1 MSTAKID
8 HKSSDTSHH
17 SVPPASEKLSSLDE
31 KAISLFQQAV
41 EREAQ
46 GLMSDAVDL
55 YRKAFRMND
64 QVDKLYRSV
73 HLPKA
78 IQKLK
83 AERGDN
89 YLQRVDEHQ
98 VSKINVDKLI
108 ASFHNIDASPR
119 DPLSADSD
127 GDHNALTIKFSD
139 LNLKQ
144 ETIFTNPVS
153 PLIHLPNEVWV
164 NIMEILLHT
173 SPVSWMNLSICC
185 KKFAFLGLGQP
196 TIWRQLAQLVYSKQV
211 YDSTP
216 NPYSDLA
223 TISINDT
230 YKSIVSKFPFI
241 KFNGCYISVVNYY
254 SEGGKAEFSSSWSN
268 PVRTITYYRY
278 LRFYPDGT
286 VLKVLSV
293 LPPQQVVK
301 FLIKGKS
308 TLPTISETGVAVY
321 QTDENRQ
328 SHKIQVGFWTMTP
341 DGKVHIILEH
351 EAINYLVFHYFYEIK
366 DLGSHRHNKLK
377 WLEYYSVR
385 KPMENED
392 GEEDERAGEVMDFS
406 IRNEKPFKFLR
417 VGSYTL
423 DN

>member
-1 MSTAKID
+1 MSTVKLD
-8 HKSSDTSHH
+8 HKSKDTPHH
-17 SVPPASEKLSSLDE
+17 DVSPSSEKLSPLDE

-89 YLQRVDEHQ
+89 YLQKVDEHQ
-98 VSKINVDKLI
+98 VSQIDVDKLI
-108 ASFHNIDASPR
+108 AGFHNVDASPP
-119 DPLSADSD
+119 DPLHGGSE
-127 GDHNALTIKFSD
+127 GDHNAVTIKFSN

-144 ETIFTNPVS
+144 ETVFSNPVS

-164 NIMEILLHT
+164 HIMEILLHT
-173 SPVSWMNLSICC
+173 SPVSWMNLSISC

-196 TIWRQLAQLVYSKQV
+196 TLWRQLAQLVYSKQV
-211 YDSTP
+211 YDTSP

-223 TISINDT
+223 TIATNDS
-230 YKSIVSKFPFI
+230 YKSILSKFPFV

-293 LPPQQVVK
+293 LPPEQVVK
-301 FLIKGKS
+301 FLIKGKT
-308 TLPTISETGVAVY
+308 TLPTISETGMPVY
-321 QTDENRQ
+321 LSDENRQ
-328 SHKIQVGFWTMTP
+328 SHKIQVGTWTMSP
-341 DGKVHIILEH
+341 DGEVHIVLEH
-351 EAINYLVFHYFYEIK
+351 GAINYLVFHYFYDVK
-366 DLGSHRHNKLK
+366 NVGAHRHGKLK
-377 WLEYYSVR
+377 WLKYYSVR
-385 KPMENED
+385 KPSETED
-392 GEEDERAGEVMDFS
+392 GEEDDRAGEVMDFS

-423 DN
+423 DS

>member
-1 MSTAKID
+1 MSTAKIH
-8 HKSSDTSHH
+8 HKSTDTSSHDVSLH
-17 SVPPASEKLSSLDE
+17 SEKLSSIDE

-108 ASFHNIDASPR
+108 ASFYNIDASPP
-119 DPLSADSD
+119 DPLSGDSE
-127 GDHNALTIKFSD
+127 GDHNALTIKFSN

-144 ETIFTNPVS
+144 ETVFTNPVS
-153 PLIHLPNEVWV
+153 PLIHFPNEIWV
-164 NIMEILLHT
+164 YIIEILLHT
-173 SPVSWMNLSICC
+173 DPVSWMNLSISC

-196 TIWRQLAQLVYSKQV
+196 SLWRQLAQLVYPKQV
-211 YDSTP
+211 YDTTP
-216 NPYSDLA
+216 NPGSDLA
-223 TISINDT
+223 TMAMNDS
-230 YKSIVSKFPFI
+230 YKSVLSKLPFI

-301 FLIKGKS
+301 FLLKGKS
-308 TLPTISETGVAVY
+308 TLPTLSETGVPVY
-321 QTDENRQ
+321 LTDEHRQ
-328 SHKIQVGFWTMTP
+328 SHKIQVGTWTMTP
-341 DGKVHIILEH
+341 DGEVHIVLEQDVVD
-351 EAINYLVFHYFYEIK
+351 YLVFHYFYDIRSV
-366 DLGSHRHNKLK
+366 GSHKHSKLK
-377 WLEYYSVR
+377 WLKYYSVR
-385 KPMENED
+385 KPVINED
-392 GEEDERAGEVMDFS
+392 GEEDDRAGEIMDFS

-417 VGSYTL
+417 VRGYTL